1 MEVVSNA
8 SFILNTR
15 LEFVLDVTVLEDT
28 IFVDM
33 MSSTSSRINRGIRD
47 FMSGIP
53 SDGVAVFALRKDT
66 SCNLLLLGVLR
77 MEDVTYVPDSF
88 EVESRDGKFYRHL
101 KKFRVRLKKKSAFN
115 TEHVTCKSQFYDMVR
130 RSGRGSGVGFGLG
143 VVCPKMS
150 TGKMPFVR
158 GLMSLLGDA
167 GCKVAENGNFSL
179 RHSGCF
185 VKIK

>member
-1 MEVVSNA
+1 MDLVSKA
-8 SFILNTR
+8 SYILNTR
-15 LEFVLDVTVLEDT
+15 LKYVVDVVVLEDT

-33 MSSTSSRINRGIRD
+33 MSSTSSRINRSIRD
-47 FMSGIP
+47 FMSGVP

-66 SCNLLLLGVLR
+66 STNLLLLGVLE
-77 MEDVTYVPDSF
+77 MEDVTCVPGSF

-101 KKFRVRLKKKSAFN
+101 KQFRVRVKKKSEFN
-115 TEHVTCKSQFYDMVR
+115 TEHVTCKSHFYDMVKNC
-130 RSGRGSGVGFGLG
+130 SGLG

-150 TGKMPFVR
+150 FGRMPFVR
-158 GLMSLLGDA
+158 GLISLLGDA
-167 GCKVAENGNFSL
+167 GCKVAENGNFSV